1 MSSIGSPILTSL
13 LQTAQ
18 AQQVLSKARDR
29 ERAATD
35 QTRRFQDILD
45 LKAAGVEE
53 IEAIRDLPADDSE
66 HAEPERQA
74 AEESDKDNDQK
85 EQTDDDPDRTSLDI
99 TA

>member
-18 AQQVLSKARDR
+18 AQQVMSKTRDR
-29 ERAATD
+29 ERAVTD
-35 QTRRFQDILD
+35 QARRFQDILD

-53 IEAIRDLPADDSE
+53 IEAIRDLPSDDSE

-74 AEESDKDNDQK
+74 ADEADKAAED
-85 EQTDDDPDRTSLDI
+85 EQTEDDADRPSLDI

>member
-1 MSSIGSPILTSL
+1 MTSL

-18 AQQVLSKARDR
+18 AQEELSKTRDR
-29 ERAATD
+29 ERAASE
-35 QTRRFQDILD
+35 QARRFQDILD

-66 HAEPERQA
+66 HPEPEHQA
-74 AEESDKDNDQK
+74 ADKSYEDNDQK
-85 EQTDDDPDRTSLDI
+85 EQTEDDADRPSLDI